1 MEAQTCYCSAC
12 DRDVQ
17 VIMPEEL
24 AHDAQAP
31 VADPEIVCLEIGERC
46 TGMLC
51 PVGAVPP
58 TVMMV
63 RRVRSGI
70 RSVLQPVVKARCEI
84 CASVTDYV
92 IVSGSHATCADCG
105 TTLSRDDLELVL
117 GRDG

>member
-1 MEAQTCYCSAC
+1 MKPQTAYCSAC

-24 AHDAQAP
+24 THDAQAP
-31 VADPEIVCLEIGERC
+31 VGDPEIVCLEIGTKC
-46 TGMLC
+46 TGALC

-58 TVMMV
+58 AVMVV
-63 RRVRSGI
+63 RRVRSGVH
-70 RSVLQPVVKARCEI
+70 SVLEPIVKARCEV

-92 IVSGSHATCADCG
+92 IVSASHATCAECG
-105 TTLSRDDLELVL
+105 TTVSREELELVL